1 LVVIGL
7 VVIHLQQDHPL
18 TQKCHYLQVTVTI
31 TQQVATFG
39 QALRRMNQYQLNLH
53 HLMVLTIAI
62 IVVTV
67 VAIISVI
74 NVML

>member
-1 LVVIGL
+1 MIEW
-7 VVIHLQQDHPL
+7 VVIHLELALPL
-18 TQKCHYLQVTVTI
+18 TQKCHYLQVVVAI
-31 TQQVATFG
+31 TPLAVIFKLG
-39 QALRRMNQYQLNLH
+39 VGRMNLYLLNLH
-53 HLMVLTIAI
+53 HLMVLTITAII